1 VPEPSASP
9 SARQVELLEAA
20 YRYTLTHGLAQ
31 MSLRP
36 LATAIGSSPR
46 VLLYLFGSKDGLVRA
61 LLARA
66 RAEELELL
74 ADLDAERPDGS
85 GTADNRLGQVAERL
99 WAWLAA
105 AEHRALLTLW
115 LEGYAR
121 SLVEPDGPW
130 GGFARATVEDWLDVL
145 AGAQPEHV
153 RHTDDGRAQRTQ
165 VLALLRG
172 ALADLLATGD
182 VDRTSAA
189 MQRQLNNLTENVRS
203 RAPDDDFRDLGTIRA
218 DL

>member
-1 VPEPSASP
+1 VSESSASP

-31 MSLRP
+31 LSLRP
-36 LATAIGSSPR
+36 LAAAIGSSPR

-74 ADLDAERPDGS
+74 ADLDAERPGGS
-85 GTADNRLGQVAERL
+85 DSDDNRLGQVAERL
-99 WAWLAA
+99 WTWLVA
-105 AEHRALLTLW
+105 AERRALLTLW

-121 SLVEPDGPW
+121 SLLEPDGPW
-130 GGFARATVEDWLDVL
+130 AGFARATVEDWLDVL
-145 AGAQPEHV
+145 AAAQPEHV

-189 MQRQLNNLTENVRS
+189 VQRQLGELR
-203 RAPDDDFRDLGTIRA
+203 
-218 DL
+218 